1 MIYEL
6 VPIFPRCFPL
16 PLFLS
21 LQHLIPHGR
30 IAVRV
35 ILAQLAFEVGQNPE
49 PSLQAET
56 LSDSSSDATDPE
68 GEQVV
73 GRPRQPR
80 WDNMIQLAFIAA
92 NIVSDDVSTV
102 TLGLFPEGEGVGRD
116 RGLPGDEPVSAG
128 DREAIRASAA
138 SASIPLLLCS
148 NPAGHASLA
157 LAARVLGMFGV
168 LSGGASLALAEL
180 CAARSVVSG
189 QGPLMFPL
197 LRLSVF
203 LLVRLHPF
211 TKPAQ
216 ENLERLASLVQCLLS
231 DGWCLKEEIHAK
243 DNDNMCIVVLAHVH
257 AALLRLK
264 ELATTVGG
272 TSYRLISEARKSVA
286 GENFASS
293 SVHPLAVDA
302 TAACEY
308 GRTLVGLLRYT
319 TLRRRNLL
327 TTTLGERL
335 VGALQKATTF
345 EPQDAFG
352 KPDSVDAADVLEQ
365 HADQARRCWDHLL
378 QSLKWMEGS
387 FLFWSAEEIAMRAN
401 NGVAAMLE
409 ACMPSLKVLDTLDP
423 SGNVVVVVCMGSST
437 R

>member
-1 MIYEL
+1 MAYEV
-6 VPIFPRCFPL
+6 VPNIPHPFPF

-35 ILAQLAFEVGQNPE
+35 LLAQLAFEVGQDPE
-49 PSLQAET
+49 PFLQSEP
-56 LSDSSSDATDPE
+56 LSDSSSDATGPE
-68 GEQVV
+68 REQEV

-80 WDNMIQLAFIAA
+80 WDNMIHLAFIAA

-102 TLGLFPEGEGVGRD
+102 TLGLFPEGEGVGRG
-116 RGLPGDEPVSAG
+116 RGLPGDGPDSAG
-128 DREAIRASAA
+128 DREAIQASAA

-148 NPAGHASLA
+148 NPAAHASLA
-157 LAARVLGMFGV
+157 LSARVLGMFGA
-168 LSGGASLALAEL
+168 LSGGASLAIVEL

-211 TKPAQ
+211 TTPAR

-231 DGWCLKEEIHAK
+231 DGWRSKEEIHTE
-243 DNDNMCIVVLAHVH
+243 DSDNMCIVVLAHVH

-264 ELATTVGG
+264 ALATTVGG
-272 TSYRLISEARKSVA
+272 TSYGLISEARKAVA
-286 GENFASS
+286 GEKFAGS

-302 TAACEY
+302 TAAREY
-308 GRTLVGLLRYT
+308 GRTLVGLLRYIA
-319 TLRRRNLL
+319 LSRQDLL
-327 TTTLGERL
+327 NTTLGERL
-335 VGALQKATTF
+335 VGALQKATAF

-352 KPDSVDAADVLEQ
+352 VPDSVGAADVLEH
-365 HADQARRCWDHLL
+365 HADHARRCWDHLL
-378 QSLKWMEGS
+378 QSLKWMDGS
-387 FLFWSAEEIAMRAN
+387 FLFSSAEEAAMRAN
-401 NGVAAMLE
+401 NGVAALLE
-409 ACMPSLKVLDTLDP
+409 ACMPSLKVFTT
-423 SGNVVVVVCMGSST
+423 SIRAATS
-437 R
+437 